1 MALILSYLLYSNF
14 ESDMREFRPF
24 HRKLSEH
31 VAVYGRYG
39 DAHDTLIIR
48 DQHENTNFRCFGV
61 KSFEI
66 INRFYLLLW
75 DILAQLS
82 DSSLKYIE
90 TRDDAVDY
98 GRIEQ
103 TINTKYGTKV
113 VFTLDDEIQIE
124 YYKEQKQF
132 LMYNLKNQRIDC
144 GVVLELRQ
152 VIELVDYISK
162 RFNFCNFING
172 ESNVYIDD
180 NFF

>member
-1 MALILSYLLYSNF
+1 
-14 ESDMREFRPF
+14 MREFRPF

-66 INRFYLLLW
+66 INRFYVLLW

-90 TRDDAVDY
+90 TRDGAVDY
-98 GRIEQ
+98 GRNEQ
-103 TINTKYGTKV
+103 TVNTKYGTKV
-113 VFTLDDEIQIE
+113 ILRWIMKSTLNIT
-124 YYKEQKQF
+124 
-132 LMYNLKNQRIDC
+132 KNRN
-144 GVVLELRQ
+144 
-152 VIELVDYISK
+152 S
-162 RFNFCNFING
+162 
-172 ESNVYIDD
+172 S
-180 NFF
+180 

>member
-1 MALILSYLLYSNF
+1 MALIISYLLYSNF
-14 ESDMREFRPF
+14 ESDMREYHPF

-48 DQHENTNFRCFGV
+48 DQHENINFRCFGV

-66 INRFYLLLW
+66 INRFYVLLW

-90 TRDDAVDY
+90 TIDGAVDY
-98 GRIEQ
+98 ERNEQ
-103 TINTKYGTKV
+103 TVNTKYGTKV
-113 VFTLDDEIQIE
+113 VFTLDDEIQID

-144 GVVLELRQ
+144 GVVLELSQ

-162 RFNFCNFING
+162 RFNLIL
-172 ESNVYIDD
+172 
-180 NFF
+180 